1 MGIFTSNTMAKF
13 RHQLAQPLQLDGDW
27 QVALASISFPSNIN
41 NVNSAEI
48 VAYVSSGAEF
58 DASHNRTGQLR
69 RIRKGI
75 YNSSEELLKEIF
87 RIAQLKNFDYD
98 FDTVTQKLV
107 LKFGPNE
114 GLSFEDEEVPSILGF
129 KGIRDISNHGFIHIG
144 YKSEKAGNSLN
155 RHVGEFPVDIT
166 CGSQLI
172 FVYIDIIE
180 HQNVGDV
187 RAPVI
192 KIIESEKRLRNGSIN
207 TVTPI
212 HHKSYTNLDYKPILS
227 NNIQNIQ
234 VELRNETGKL
244 IPFTGTG
251 KIIVSLKFQKI
262 ILHGGILQ
270 QSSISINAAFLRTL
284 QTKRQWFWSACC
296 RYWKSCSAISTQ
308 ISLARSKKDCS

>member
-1 MGIFTSNTMAKF
+1 MGIFTNNTMAKF
-13 RHQLAQPLQLDGDW
+13 RNQLAQPLQLDGDW
-27 QVALASISFPSNIN
+27 QVALASISSPSNIN

-48 VAYVSSGAEF
+48 VAYVNSGSEL

-75 YNSSEELLKEIF
+75 YNSSEELLDEIF
-87 RIAQLKNFDYD
+87 RIAQLKQLDYD
-98 FDTVTQKLV
+98 FDTVTPKLV

-144 YKSEKAGNSLN
+144 YKSENAGNSLN
-155 RHVGEFPVDIT
+155 RYVGDFPVDIT

-192 KIIESEKRLRNGSIN
+192 KIIEFERRLRNGSIN
-207 TVTPI
+207 TVTSI

-234 VELRNETGKL
+234 VELRNENGKL

-251 KIIVSLKFQKI
+251 KVIVSLKFQKI
-262 ILHGGILQ
+262 I
-270 QSSISINAAFLRTL
+270 
-284 QTKRQWFWSACC
+284 
-296 RYWKSCSAISTQ
+296 
-308 ISLARSKKDCS
+308 

>member
-1 MGIFTSNTMAKF
+1 MK
-13 RHQLAQPLQLDGDW
+13 Q
-27 QVALASISFPSNIN
+27 
-41 NVNSAEI
+41 
-48 VAYVSSGAEF
+48 
-58 DASHNRTGQLR
+58 
-69 RIRKGI
+69 
-75 YNSSEELLKEIF
+75 
-87 RIAQLKNFDYD
+87 FDYD

-129 KGIRDISNHGFIHIG
+129 KGIKDISNHGFIHIG
-144 YKSEKAGNSLN
+144 YKSENAGNSLN
-155 RHVGEFPVDIT
+155 RHVGDFPVDIT

-180 HQNVGDV
+180 HQNVDDA

-192 KIIESEKRLRNGSIN
+192 KIIESERRLRNGSIN

-212 HHKSYTNLDYKPILS
+212 HHKSYTNLDYKPIS

-251 KIIVSLKFQKI
+251 KVSQFKI
-262 ILHGGILQ
+262 SKNYLIWRHTTAIKHLNQCRIFPDTTDKGAAVLERLLQ
-270 QSSISINAAFLRTL
+270 VLEEL
-284 QTKRQWFWSACC
+284 LCH
-296 RYWKSCSAISTQ
+296 
-308 ISLARSKKDCS
+308 

>member
-1 MGIFTSNTMAKF
+1 MASCPCF
-13 RHQLAQPLQLDGDW
+13 NI
-27 QVALASISFPSNIN
+27 ISSNIN

-48 VAYVSSGAEF
+48 VAYVSSGA
-58 DASHNRTGQLR
+58 DLYASHNRTGQLR
-69 RIRKGI
+69 RIRSI
-75 YNSSEELLKEIF
+75 YNSSEELLEEIF
-87 RIAQLKNFDYD
+87 RIAQLKQFDYD

-129 KGIRDISNHGFIHIG
+129 KGIRDISNHGFLHIG
-144 YKSEKAGNSLN
+144 YKSENAGNSLN
-155 RHVGEFPVDIT
+155 RHVGDFPVDIT

-192 KIIESEKRLRNGSIN
+192 KIIESERRLRNGSIN

-212 HHKSYTNLDYKPILS
+212 YHKSYTNLDYKPILS
-227 NNIQNIQ
+227 NNIQNFQ

-251 KIIVSLKFQKI
+251 KVSQFKI
-262 ILHGGILQ
+262 SKNYLIWRHTAAIKHLNHCRIFPDTTDKGTAVLERLLQ
-270 QSSISINAAFLRTL
+270 VLEEL
-284 QTKRQWFWSACC
+284 LCH
-296 RYWKSCSAISTQ
+296 
-308 ISLARSKKDCS
+308 

>member
-1 MGIFTSNTMAKF
+1 MGIFTNNTMAKF
-13 RHQLAQPLQLDGDW
+13 RNQLAQPLQLDGDW

-48 VAYVSSGAEF
+48 VAYVNSGAEL
-58 DASHNRTGQLR
+58 DASNNRTGQLR

-75 YNSSEELLKEIF
+75 YNSSEELLEEIF
-87 RIAQLKNFDYD
+87 RIAQLKQFDYD
-98 FDTVTQKLV
+98 FDTVTRKLV

-114 GLSFEDEEVPSILGF
+114 GLPFENEEVPSILGF
-129 KGIRDISNHGFIHIG
+129 KGTRDISNHGFIHIG
-144 YKSEKAGNSLN
+144 YKSESVGNSLN
-155 RHVGEFPVDIT
+155 RHVGDFPVDIT

-192 KIIESEKRLRNGSIN
+192 KIIESERRLRNGSIN

-251 KIIVSLKFQKI
+251 KVIASLKFQKI
-262 ILHGGILQ
+262 I
-270 QSSISINAAFLRTL
+270 
-284 QTKRQWFWSACC
+284 
-296 RYWKSCSAISTQ
+296 
-308 ISLARSKKDCS
+308 